1 VLYLTVVDFILLITE
16 RSEMTKLMTEEVL
29 EVKEWQ
35 LSTLDRCDSCA
46 AEALV
51 KVTGLT
57 GDLMFCGHHYN
68 KIMDNSEGYKK
79 MMSFM
84 LTIIDEREKLI
95 ENKSKGKDY

>member
-1 VLYLTVVDFILLITE
+1 MSTMIA
-16 RSEMTKLMTEEVL
+16 EV
-29 EVKEWQ
+29 ENKEWV
-35 LSTLDRCDSCA
+35 LKATDRCDSCA

-68 KIMDNSEGYKK
+68 KIMDNPEGYNK

-84 LTIIDEREKLI
+84 ISIIDERSKLI
-95 ENKSKGKDY
+95 QDKSKEPDHA